1 MGDLETTWK
10 LFYTPGACVEVRA
23 LGISGGNKRWK
34 GWAGGVVAGY
44 FDDMQSFIDCVESL
58 DEYGK
63 AEAIY
68 ITLNPL
74 NPDLLARANNRLVG
88 IGKNDPTA
96 KDEDVLQRRWLLVD
110 IDPVRPTGISSNDD
124 ELAYALSVAEK
135 IKATQML
142 AGWAVPVM
150 AMSGNGIHLLWRVDM
165 PNNEHYRNVV
175 SATLKAISTKFS
187 DERANVDIAV
197 FNAARITKLYGTH
210 ARKGDETATR
220 KHRQSKFME
229 LPEPIQSID
238 LSLFDDV
245 EIVLKDDSKPVYH
258 EQTSLS
264 VIESAMQALPSHF
277 GSSGEGYN
285 IWISCLMALHAEMGE
300 AGIALCEKYIPG
312 KPGEIASKF
321 ASFKRTDT
329 GIGTLFHIAE
339 KYGWQ
344 YPKELQEPTYDGFFY
359 ANGFDLVSAMNSKA
373 QAEPKKPQ
381 LATVAL
387 KRQRY
392 ESEHSGDDDEL
403 PEDIDN
409 YSSRVRR
416 FFDSHLYR
424 FSLNVLDDTIELNNE
439 KLTDILE
446 SKISTQA
453 RDIGIKDKSPLRD
466 VINMVA
472 AENQYHPIRRYLEAT
487 KWDGED
493 HIRKL
498 SEYVKDRHDPIRV
511 GDSEAPVFRIW
522 LAKWMI
528 GAVAKIYEK
537 GSIRAQSPMLVLS
550 GAQALGKSTFVLWLC
565 SGVHEYFVESD
576 IKPELE
582 DHKRLLA
589 SKWIWEVGEL
599 GATTR
604 KADIESLKHFL
615 TMADVTFRVPYG
627 RYHITKSAL
636 ASFIGTVNPDGSGFL
651 ADKTGNRRFLTVEL
665 ESINHDYQKDID
677 IDQVWAQAFQMYR
690 DGESWRLMDEE
701 KAVQQSINEGNM
713 KDDPV
718 ADWII
723 KYFNINPSNHIWR
736 TTSQDITAVLQEKGM
751 KEQSRALQMMVSQ
764 SLKAMGLQQDSNAR
778 PRQWKGIIAK

>member
-1 MGDLETTWK
+1 MGDLETTWQ
-10 LFYTPGACVEVRA
+10 LFYQPGACVEVRA
-23 LGISGGNKRWK
+23 LGLSGGNKRWK

-44 FDDMQSFIDCVESL
+44 FDDMESFVDCVSSL
-58 DEYGK
+58 DGYGK

-88 IGKNDPTA
+88 IGKNDATT
-96 KDEDVLQRRWLLVD
+96 KDDDILSRRWILIDV
-110 IDPVRPTGISSNDD
+110 DPVRATGISSNDD
-124 ELAYALSVAEK
+124 ELAYALTVAEK
-135 IKATQML
+135 IEAKQL
-142 AGWAVPVM
+142 LKGWTEPVM
-150 AMSGNGIHLLWRVDM
+150 ALSGNGIHLLWRADL
-165 PNNEHYRNVV
+165 PNDEQSRANVSNLLKSI
-175 SATLKAISTKFS
+175 SAEFS
-187 DERANVDIAV
+187 DTKANVDIAV

-220 KHRQSKFME
+220 KHRQSKF
-229 LPEPIQSID
+229 LAVPEPIQALD
-238 LSLFDDV
+238 LALLESV
-245 EIVLKDDSKPVYH
+245 EIPIKSESKPVYH
-258 EQTSLS
+258 EQTNVSI
-264 VIESAMQALPSHF
+264 IESAMQVLPSHF
-277 GSSGEGYN
+277 GSTGEGYN
-285 IWISCLMALHAEMGE
+285 TWLSCLMALHAEMGD

-312 KPGEIASKF
+312 KTGEIAARF
-321 ASFKRTDT
+321 ASFKRSDT

-339 KYGWQ
+339 RYGWQ
-344 YPKELQEPTYDGFFY
+344 YPKEFREPSYDGYFY
-359 ANGFDLVSAMNSKA
+359 ANGLDLANVKV
-373 QAEPKKPQ
+373 QPEPKKQ
-381 LATVAL
+381 MATVEL
-387 KRQRY
+387 KRKRY
-392 ESEHSGDDDEL
+392 ELEHGGDDDES

-565 SGVHEYFVESD
+565 SGVSEYFVESD

-627 RYHITKSAL
+627 RYHITKPAL

-701 KAVQQSINEGNM
+701 KTVQQSINEGNM

-736 TTSQDITAVLQEKGM
+736 ATSQDITAVLQEKGM